1 MKTLEER
8 LAQVE
13 ARLARIEQLLPA
25 MPAARRTD
33 APVQAGAAEL
43 AAELRDRLAQ
53 PSAAAPSVARKMV
66 DPDFGSAS
74 PRASHVHAAS
84 LSVTQILGWTGAS
97 ALVLAVAYLIRL
109 ALDAGWL
116 TPERQ
121 LGLAV
126 LSGFALIGAG
136 LRLRAADRQYASLL
150 PAGGLVVLFLSVYG
164 AHLYYHFIGA
174 PFAAGAVILTCLA
187 ALWLGRLFESEL
199 YGLFAVVGSYSA
211 PFLLHALAGSVTDLV
226 IYFSAWS
233 VLFCLHSIWIGHRR
247 TYLLAAY
254 MALLGFHF
262 LWKQM
267 APDEWE
273 AAFSFQTMQ
282 FAIFLGG
289 AIGFSVRHRRPMS
302 REEAVAHLPLLLIFY
317 ALQYWLLHRHLP
329 ALAPWIA
336 MGSAGV
342 LLLGHLVATRILGQP
357 LASSAVLVGA
367 YASLALFHAGYME
380 LLPEELAPWA
390 ALLLLPAVGIYFLAR
405 GEVSAVGWPLR
416 VLIAL
421 IFALNYQRVV
431 TGMHLDVV
439 PMHKALALL
448 YAAELYVAYVLAR
461 RLPALES
468 LATPALYVG
477 HVALMSAA
485 VQIFD
490 GRLAVS
496 FAWGVVA
503 LACLA
508 LAFRFSDKAL
518 GKSSLLIFAASAAKV
533 MLFDLSSATPLV
545 RIGLLLILGVTLYA
559 GGWMYRKV
567 DQIDARQPAGAEGRG
582 GQ

>member
-1 MKTLEER
+1 LKTIEER
-8 LAQVE
+8 LAQIE
-13 ARLARIEQLLPA
+13 ARLERIERLIPA
-25 MPAARRTD
+25 MP
-33 APVQAGAAEL
+33 VAGAGTDRHVEIAER
-43 AAELRDRLAQ
+43 AAEKSPGASR
-53 PSAAAPSVARKMV
+53 PSVAASPPVRSVVDPRYGAAAPRI
-66 DPDFGSAS
+66 DSA
-74 PRASHVHAAS
+74 
-84 LSVTQILGWTGAS
+84 LSVTQILGWTGAT

-116 TPERQ
+116 TPQRQ

-136 LRLRAADRQYASLL
+136 LKLRGADRQYASLL
-150 PAGGLVVLFLSVYG
+150 PAGGLVVLFLSIYG

-174 PFAAGAVILTCLA
+174 PLATGAVILTCLA

-211 PFLLHALAGSVTDLV
+211 PFLLHTLAGSVTDLV

-254 MALLGFHF
+254 MALLGFHY
-262 LWKQM
+262 LWKTM
-267 APDEWE
+267 APGEWQ
-273 AAFSFQTMQ
+273 AAFAFQAIQ

-302 REEAVAHLPLLLIFY
+302 RDEAAVHLPLLLIFY
-317 ALQYWLLHRHLP
+317 ALQYALLNDHLP

-336 MGSAGV
+336 LGSAGV
-342 LLLGHLVATRILGQP
+342 LLLGHLVAKRTLRQP
-357 LASSAVLVGA
+357 LESSAVLVGA
-367 YASLALFHAGYME
+367 YAALALFHAGYME
-380 LLPEELAPWA
+380 LLPDAFAPWI
-390 ALLLLPAVGIYFLAR
+390 ALLLLPALGLYLRAR
-405 GEVSAVGWPLR
+405 GTLAAVSWPIR
-416 VLIAL
+416 ALIAVV
-421 IFALNYQRVV
+421 FAINYARVTADLNI
-431 TGMHLDVV
+431 GEV
-439 PMHKALALL
+439 PAHSLLALL

-461 RLPALES
+461 RLPALDT

-485 VQIFD
+485 VQLFD
-490 GRLAVS
+490 GQLVVS
-496 FAWGVVA
+496 FAWGAIA

-508 LAFRFSDKAL
+508 LAFRTRDKTL

-533 MLFDLSSATPLV
+533 MLFDFSSATPLV
-545 RIGLLLILGVTLYA
+545 RIGLLVILGVTLYV

-567 DQIDARQPAGAEGRG
+567 DLIDASNPSEIG
-582 GQ
+582 

>member
-1 MKTLEER
+1 VKTLEER
-8 LAQVE
+8 LEQVE

-25 MPAARRTD
+25 MRVTRAAD
-33 APVQAGAAEL
+33 ADTL
-43 AAELRDRLAQ
+43 ARVTE
-53 PSAAAPSVARKMV
+53 SVAVEPKRV
-66 DPDFGSAS
+66 TRPPVTSPSLTREVTDPSYGSVNVS
-74 PRASHVHAAS
+74 PS
-84 LSVTQILGWTGAS
+84 LSVTQILGWTGAT

-136 LRLRAADRQYASLL
+136 LKLRAADRQYASLL
-150 PAGGLVVLFLSVYG
+150 PAGGLVMLFLSIYG

-174 PFAAGAVILTCLA
+174 PMATGAVILTCLA

-211 PFLLHALAGSVTDLV
+211 PFLLHTLAGSVIDLA

-233 VLFCLHSIWIGHRR
+233 VLFCLYSIWIGNRR

-254 MALLGFHF
+254 MALLGFHY
-262 LWKQM
+262 LWKAM
-267 APDEWE
+267 SPDEWG
-273 AAFSFQTMQ
+273 AAFAFQAIQ

-289 AIGFSVRHRRPMS
+289 AIIFSARHQRPMS
-302 REEAVAHLPLLLIFY
+302 RDEATVHLPLLLIFY
-317 ALQYWLLHRHLP
+317 ALQYGLLNQHLP

-336 MGSAGV
+336 LGSAGV
-342 LLLGHLVATRILGQP
+342 LLLAYLVAKRVLAQP
-357 LASSAVLVGA
+357 LESGAVLVGA

-380 LLPEELAPWA
+380 LLPAAFAPWVT
-390 ALLLLPAVGIYFLAR
+390 LLVLPALGMVLRTRDGV
-405 GEVSAVGWPLR
+405 VSVSWPVR
-416 VLIAL
+416 VLLAI
-421 IFALNYQRVV
+421 IFAINYQRVV
-431 TGMHLDVV
+431 TGINVDAVPAHDV
-439 PMHKALALL
+439 LALL

-461 RLPALES
+461 RLPALQS
-468 LATPALYVG
+468 MATPALYVG

-490 GRLAVS
+490 GQLVVS

-545 RIGLLLILGVTLYA
+545 RIGLLVILGVTLYV

-567 DQIDARQPAGAEGRG
+567 DLIDAKTAAV
-582 GQ
+582 